1 MISKFQKK
9 DDFVRSILM
18 TRVDVM
24 RDVIYFCKDTDV
36 SRTTPHNHSSTVCD
50 SGAREYSVGGEKVY
64 CIIVFILIFY
74 TNVSAVSQILEA
86 SILLPMQRIGPPRP
100 YRATSL
106 LVGSFESTAR

>member
-1 MISKFQKK
+1 
-9 DDFVRSILM
+9 M

-24 RDVIYFCKDTDV
+24 CNVLSFRKDTDV
-36 SRTTPHNHSSTVCD
+36 PWTTPHNHSSTIRD
-50 SGAREYSVGGEKVY
+50 GGAKEYSVGGEKVY
-64 CIIVFILIFY
+64 GIIVFILIFY